1 MYTDIYRIVCL
12 HYCYTIFIIIE
23 IVRFEL
29 SISSIAEIVGTYAI
43 TWNYRVIMNAIGSPM

>member
-1 MYTDIYRIVCL
+1 MCTDIYRIVCL
-12 HYCYTIFIIIE
+12 HYCYVIYIIIE

-43 TWNYRVIMNAIGSPM
+43 TWNYRVIMNAIDSPM